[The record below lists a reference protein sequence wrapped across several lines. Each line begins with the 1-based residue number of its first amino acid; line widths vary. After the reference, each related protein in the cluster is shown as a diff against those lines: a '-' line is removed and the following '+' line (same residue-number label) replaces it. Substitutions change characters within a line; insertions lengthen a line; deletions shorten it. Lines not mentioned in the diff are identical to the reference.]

1 MFNSKSLMVLL
12 LICLVALPAVAL
24 TGGPEIGKA
33 KFTINETTFVGGN
46 ELKAGQYEVEWQT
59 HSPEADV
66 VFKAKGKVAAQV
78 QGKIVETEKK
88 FDYNSVLSG
97 KDSTGREALRELQ
110 VAGKKIRI
118 VF

>member
-1 MFNSKSLMVLL
+1 
-12 LICLVALPAVAL
+12 
-24 TGGPEIGKA
+24 
-33 KFTINETTFVGGN
+33 
-46 ELKAGQYEVEWQT
+46 
-59 HSPEADV
+59 
-66 VFKAKGKVAAQV
+66 V